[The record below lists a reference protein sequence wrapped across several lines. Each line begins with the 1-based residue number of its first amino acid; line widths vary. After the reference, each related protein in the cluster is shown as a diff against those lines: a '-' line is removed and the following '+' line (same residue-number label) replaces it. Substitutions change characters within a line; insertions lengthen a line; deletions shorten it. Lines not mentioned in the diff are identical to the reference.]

1 MRLSRLYGFWI
12 VATLGSPCFSAACR
26 KRATP
31 HGVSLDRP
39 TWRTL
44 PARTKSCSTSSVSSI
59 GTVWASSTHG

>member
-1 MRLSRLYGFWI
+1 M
-12 VATLGSPCFSAACR
+12 
-26 KRATP
+26 
-31 HGVSLDRP
+31 DRP